1 MSNGFALIMR
11 LLPSPVGRAPRLN
24 TTAPSV
30 QRHYRAFN
38 PTTGC
43 SAPVPRIGVSGLAG
57 TAHLTEP
64 LGIGTTGSPVPYE
77 SLIQVH
83 AAFQPDAVW
92 AGLQDS
98 AQTCPGVAT
107 ASGFDIVCAISTS
120 HQRFAFARLPEF
132 DLTDF

>member
-1 MSNGFALIMR
+1 MFR
-11 LLPSPVGRAPRLN
+11 
-24 TTAPSV
+24 
-30 QRHYRAFN
+30 
-38 PTTGC
+38 
-43 SAPVPRIGVSGLAG
+43 VSRG

-120 HQRFAFARLPEF
+120 HQRFVFARLPEPYLTESRSAFSATLTTIALYDSSSRWF
-132 DLTDF
+132 DADA